1 MAMVKRD
8 ARVAQTDRAAC
19 LWDCAKAHQK
29 ASPVD
34 NWRL

>member
-8 ARVAQTDRAAC
+8 ARVARPIAEMPVGLRQGAP
-19 LWDCAKAHQK
+19 K

>member
-1 MAMVKRD
+1 MAMVKRY
-8 ARVAQTDRAAC
+8 AHIAQTDRAAS